1 MTELSEV
8 CGTALSRSKRLK
20 YTATGN
26 IVHQAGNITVLFE
39 IVLFEISCSSMLG

>member
-1 MTELSEV
+1 MIELSEV

-20 YTATGN
+20 RAPTEN
-26 IVHQAGNITVLFE
+26 IPHQAGNITVLFE